1 VNAFEREKGVTARV
15 RRRVRR
21 AALAVSFAL
30 LVLPA
35 VPGAAGAWSNGGDW
49 GNGFGTHDWIVVEAD
64 RLARAAG
71 CGWLRLRVA
80 LPRTD
85 DPDTRLH
92 DFYHH
97 VYDVWGD
104 PYGDAPDRIAQLYRR
119 AVRQLRNGSPRA
131 ASATFGLLAH
141 YYADICNP
149 LHTDQTT
156 LEENIHSSYEDAAQT
171 RTDERGEHRAWV
183 RADTVKARGSA
194 AAAARAAAAKA
205 HVFYG
210 RLVRQ
215 YAAHGFNSAVSTI
228 TRRCLSRAANDLAD
242 LLVSVRRDAR

>member
-1 VNAFEREKGVTARV
+1 
-15 RRRVRR
+15 
-21 AALAVSFAL
+21 
-30 LVLPA
+30 VL
-35 VPGAAGAWSNGGDW
+35 
-49 GNGFGTHDWIVVEAD
+49 VEAD

-71 CGWLRLRVA
+71 CGWLRLDLA

-104 PYGDAPDRIAQLYRR
+104 PYGNAPDRVAQLFART
-119 AVRQLRNGSPRA
+119 VKLLRNGSRRA

-149 LHTDQTT
+149 LHTDQTG
-156 LEENIHSSYEDAAQT
+156 LEDRIHSSYEDAVEV
-171 RTDERGEHRAWV
+171 RTDTRGEHRSWV
-183 RADTVKARGSA
+183 QPDGVKTRSSA
-194 AAAARAAAAKA
+194 AVAARSAAIRS
-205 HVFYG
+205 HLFYG
-210 RLVRQ
+210 RLAHQ
-215 YAAHGFNSAVSTI
+215 YATHGFNNPVRSI

-242 LLVSVRRDAR
+242 LLLSARRATL